1 MKTNFF
7 AISLTI
13 LIILVFTNN
22 FSYASDE
29 KAYVAKENEELYGT
43 WVNED
48 YNSSIRHA
56 IQEYKSDGTWID
68 YQKTT
73 DEIPYE
79 DGTYTITDKWTDSY
93 GDICYKIRWE
103 TPYLGRSGYGL
114 NCISDSGSTMKSANS
129 FSDYPTQINPSKGF
143 PTYLGIHYR
152 KQK

>member
-1 MKTNFF
+1 MKTKYF

-13 LIILVFTNN
+13 LIMLAFITN
-22 FSYASDE
+22 FSYISAQ
-29 KAYVAKENEELYGT
+29 KAYVAKENEELYDT

-48 YNSSIRHA
+48 YNSSSRHA
-56 IQEYKSDGTWID
+56 IHEYKSDGTWIV

-79 DGTYTITDKWTDSY
+79 DGTYTITEKWTDRY
-93 GDICYKIRWE
+93 GDVCYKITWKA
-103 TPYLGRSGYGL
+103 PLFGSSGYGL
-114 NCISDSGSTMKSANS
+114 NCISDSGSIMESANS
-129 FSDYPTQINPSKGF
+129 LSDYPIQIDRTKGF